1 MRLSM
6 LKRNGFTNQQ
16 ALLIL
21 VIVFPLGLIL
31 IGIILMAVQMKWPQE
46 NQQTQEQKSSFTQS
60 QPQSVV
66 QEQVAPVDIAVHT
79 VNRWIQ
85 AMSDGDESI
94 ARSLMTGSATQF
106 YDPNFLSQ
114 FYRVSISDLQVT
126 SRSGSFVNLD
136 GIITFVYKDGTT
148 QRETRS
154 FSVQLL
160 NSSSPLITATEFIA
174 VIKQRS

>member
-1 MRLSM
+1 M

-21 VIVFPLGLIL
+21 VIVFPPGLIL

-46 NQQTQEQKSSFTQS
+46 NQQTQEQKNSFTQS

-85 AMSDGDESI
+85 AM
-94 ARSLMTGSATQF
+94 
-106 YDPNFLSQ
+106 
-114 FYRVSISDLQVT
+114 
-126 SRSGSFVNLD
+126 
-136 GIITFVYKDGTT
+136 
-148 QRETRS
+148 
-154 FSVQLL
+154 
-160 NSSSPLITATEFIA
+160 
-174 VIKQRS
+174 